1 MANLSNINNKFLVT
15 TGGNI
20 LIGQTAA
27 VGSSIL
33 QVTGNSTFGGNVG
46 IVLTNT
52 NSVKLGITG
61 NSGLPATSGTT
72 QTGLLRLKA
81 SNNATLDM
89 GADHI
94 NAVGWLQVTDVV
106 NLSLEYNLLLQ
117 PNGGNVGIGIDSPDT
132 ILNLNKTGGAIIRL
146 QSGVTN
152 TADGLYG
159 GIEWYNTDPTT
170 DGPEVVSN
178 IMSYQNDANGR
189 GGYITFGTTNGFDGV
204 GSPTER
210 MRIDSLGNI
219 GVGVTPESWGT
230 NGDTRAIQIS
240 TMTSLSEAFDGTQL
254 ASNFYFDGTNDK
266 YIQSDFA
273 TSYLQ
278 IDGTHRWRYA
288 ASGTADANITWSEAM
303 RIDSSGDVG
312 IGVTDG
318 DIFGRFYGRSVGIGG
333 AAICKLQLDGT
344 SYSGID
350 LGKGGTRY
358 GEINASD
365 TGLDLYA
372 LGSTT
377 LKMFTNGSPRMRITS
392 GGEVGIGTNFV
403 SAKLQVHS
411 TNAGQPTVPLFIV
424 NESTTVGTE
433 ARLGFAANTNNDV
446 GTNRYSYI
454 STINTSGSNGQ
465 DMVFATNETGAS
477 AVERMRIDSSGN
489 VGIGGSANDGYRLQV
504 VGTSQDST
512 TISMTYVGVGAGAL
526 KMTSNGAMA
535 FGVDAADGATERMRI
550 TSGGD
555 VLVNSATAFS
565 IATHDPNV
573 ITTESFGINNGSNT
587 STFGLDRIHFDS
599 SNYYVLNAAAVGVKL
614 VNGATAW
621 TAQSDE
627 SLKENIKPLENV
639 LDKIKDY
646 RCVEYNLKANN
657 NKKIGFIAQDW
668 ENDFAPI
675 VNKDD
680 EGLLG
685 MKYTETI
692 PVLLKAIQE
701 LKAEVDSLK
710 QKCNCKN

>member
-1 MANLSNINNKFLVT
+1 
-15 TGGNI
+15 
-20 LIGQTAA
+20 
-27 VGSSIL
+27 
-33 QVTGNSTFGGNVG
+33 
-46 IVLTNT
+46 
-52 NSVKLGITG
+52 
-61 NSGLPATSGTT
+61 
-72 QTGLLRLKA
+72 
-81 SNNATLDM
+81 M

-94 NAVGWLQVTDVV
+94 NAVGLMHVTDLD
-106 NLSLEYNLLLQ
+106 NLTLEYNLILQ

-210 MRIDSLGNI
+210 MRIDSSGNI

-465 DMVFATNETGAS
+465 DMIFATNESGAS

-489 VGIGGSANDGYRLQV
+489 R
-504 VGTSQDST
+504 T
-512 TISMTYVGVGAGAL
+512 
-526 KMTSNGAMA
+526 
-535 FGVDAADGATERMRI
+535 
-550 TSGGD
+550 
-555 VLVNSATAFS
+555 
-565 IATHDPNV
+565 
-573 ITTESFGINNGSNT
+573 
-587 STFGLDRIHFDS
+587 
-599 SNYYVLNAAAVGVKL
+599 
-614 VNGATAW
+614 
-621 TAQSDE
+621 
-627 SLKENIKPLENV
+627 PL
-639 LDKIKDY
+639 
-646 RCVEYNLKANN
+646 
-657 NKKIGFIAQDW
+657 
-668 ENDFAPI
+668 
-675 VNKDD
+675 
-680 EGLLG
+680 
-685 MKYTETI
+685 
-692 PVLLKAIQE
+692 
-701 LKAEVDSLK
+701 
-710 QKCNCKN
+710 